1 MEAQNDNEGIITQFA
16 FSLKVAELKTATIKT
31 DEKQITVHVYSNDS
45 TKIAELTK
53 QIYDDAVKKF
63 RTNPQ

>member
-1 MEAQNDNEGIITQFA
+1 MEAQNESEGVITQFA

-31 DEKQITVHVYSNDS
+31 DDKQITVHVYSNDH

-63 RTNPQ
+63 RNQPL